1 MNKTLK
7 KLSMIFLF
15 LIFILVPLT
24 GKSSYRYK
32 MESRKTYSVAPG
44 IKMTVFNRNGKIEIE
59 KWDKD
64 EVEVFAVIGSNRSMK
79 ELTKVKIEVSVDE
92 DMEIATSYS
101 GKDSKK
107 SKEKENDFGIWDFIK
122 WVVKGGYTGSKIAVD
137 YEIKVP
143 DYVVIAEATS
153 TNGNIEL
160 KGTKGPS
167 DLKTTNG
174 KIKVENAEG
183 NVAARTTNGRVE
195 IENLNGFVTVTTTNG
210 KIIVERSEG
219 VEKLKTTNGSI
230 DAELKEVKE
239 GGTEIRTTNGSIKL
253 GLPSSLNADLELK
266 TTNGGIDLGDI
277 ALEVTSKHK
286 NKYIKG
292 KMGKGGPE
300 INASTTNGSIKV
312 RKL

>member
-7 KLSMIFLF
+7 KLSLISLF
-15 LIFILVPLT
+15 LTFILIPLT
-24 GKSSYRYK
+24 GESAYRYK
-32 MESRKTYSVAPG
+32 MEFRKTYSVKPG
-44 IKMTVFNRNGKIEIE
+44 TKMTVSNQNGKIEIE

-64 EVEVFAVIGSNRSMK
+64 EVEVFAVIGSNRNMK

-92 DMEIATSYS
+92 NMKIATRYS
-101 GKDSKK
+101 GEASRE
-107 SKEKENDFGIWDFIK
+107 SKEKGNDFGIWDFIK
-122 WVVKGGYTGSKIAVD
+122 WVTKGKYTGHKIAVD

-167 DLKTTNG
+167 DSKTTNG

-183 NVAARTTNGRVE
+183 NIEARTTNGKVE
-195 IENLNGFVTVTTTNG
+195 IENVKGFVTVTTTNG
-210 KIIVERSEG
+210 KIKVKSEG
-219 VEKLKTTNGSI
+219 IKKLRTTNGSI
-230 DAELKEVKE
+230 DAEIKKIKEE
-239 GGTEIRTTNGSIKL
+239 GTEIRTTNGSIKL
-253 GLPSSLNADLELK
+253 GLPASLDADLELK
-266 TTNGGIDLGDI
+266 TTNGGIDLDDI